1 MSLTRELVRLIRNRP
16 VNQGDLDAAAL
27 FTLDAVAN
35 IMAGRN
41 SDPGRRLLAWA
52 RATGVSSGNARDLAF
67 LWGGLCH
74 ILEVDDL
81 HRASVVH
88 PGCVV
93 VPAVWA
99 HLTASGDGSM
109 REVTGEKVLTAILH
123 GFEATTRVGM
133 AVGPAHYKIWHNTA
147 TCGAFGSAMAI
158 ATLLNLSEDQCVHA
172 LGNAGTQAAGLWEFL
187 DSGAMSKHLHAGH
200 AAQSGLTSAQ
210 LAAVDFTGP
219 ATILEGDRGF
229 FKAACP
235 DAAPALVT
243 ANPDAD
249 WQLAL
254 TSIKPWPS
262 CRHTHPAI
270 GAAIDLR
277 RALRAFGA
285 GVEDIASL
293 RATTYPAA
301 LALCDRPVVDTVYSA
316 KFSLQH
322 CIAAA
327 LSVDVVDFG
336 AFEEPTRE
344 ALLPLRSRISLR
356 TEDRYSARYPENWSC
371 GLEAT
376 LRDNRTISAECLDAK
391 GDPASALT
399 HSEMI
404 DKATMLLRHAEVDDP
419 QAVIGP
425 VLEMARGAQLP
436 PLLLHP
442 EL

>member
-1 MSLTRELVRLIRNRP
+1 MSLTRDLVRLIRNKP
-16 VNQGDLDAAAL
+16 VSQADLDAAAL

-35 IMAGRN
+35 IIGGRN

-52 RATGVSSGNARDLAF
+52 RATGTSERNARDMAF

-74 ILEVDDL
+74 ILEIDDL

-99 HLTASGDGSM
+99 HLMATADGSSPK
-109 REVTGEKVLTAILH
+109 VTGEQVLTAVLH

-147 TCGAFGSAMAI
+147 TCGAFGSAMAA
-158 ATLLNLSEDQCVHA
+158 ATLLDLSEDQCVHA

-219 ATILEGDRGF
+219 ETILEGKRGF
-229 FKAACP
+229 FAAACP
-235 DAAPALVT
+235 DASPALVT
-243 ANPDAD
+243 SAPEAD
-249 WQLAL
+249 WQLRL

-270 GAAIDLR
+270 GAALDMKQSL
-277 RALRAFGA
+277 AAEGLGL
-285 GVEDIASL
+285 EDVASL

-301 LALCDRPVVDTVYSA
+301 LALCDRGEVDTVYAA

-327 LSVDVVDFG
+327 LSEDVVDFK
-336 AFEEPTRE
+336 AFDDTTRE
-344 ALLPLRSRISLR
+344 ALKPMRSRISLQ
-356 TEDRYSARYPENWSC
+356 TGDRYTNRYPDSWGC

-376 LRDNRTISAECLDAK
+376 LRDNRTISSESLDAK
-391 GDPASALT
+391 GDPASALSHT
-399 HSEMI
+399 EMVE
-404 DKATMLLRHAEVDDP
+404 KAAMLLRHAEIRDP
-419 QAVIGP
+419 KTVIDP
-425 VLEMARGAQLP
+425 VLEMAQGAGLP
-436 PLLLHP
+436 PILLHP